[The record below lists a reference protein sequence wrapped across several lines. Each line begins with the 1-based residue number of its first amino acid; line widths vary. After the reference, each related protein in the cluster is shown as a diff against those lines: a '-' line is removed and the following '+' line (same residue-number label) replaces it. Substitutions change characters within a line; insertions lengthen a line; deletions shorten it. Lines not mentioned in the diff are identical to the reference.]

1 MTQRDVLGQRMQTG
15 SVEVQIASA
24 VLGSRLL
31 DHSGAVSRNRSEFA
45 GAWRIAPKR
54 LPSTGGDPYGLASEA
69 ALHGWRPLAPP
80 SDRALPPGQ

>member
-45 GAWRIAPKR
+45 GR
-54 LPSTGGDPYGLASEA
+54 GG
-69 ALHGWRPLAPP
+69 
-80 SDRALPPGQ
+80 